1 MFQGELT
8 VLPAPNPSLHLPYSN
23 TPKRKSFMESL
34 VKHRPQY
41 LILGSPNEEWKTRNS
56 DQQSGWGARV
66 RGVVGKV
73 TFVFRFGLVLNE
85 PTSSALLSHTERRN
99 DQ

>member
-1 MFQGELT
+1 
-8 VLPAPNPSLHLPYSN
+8 
-23 TPKRKSFMESL
+23 MESL

-41 LILGSPNEEWKTRNS
+41 LIVGSLNEEWKTRSS

-85 PTSSALLSHTERRN
+85 PTSSALLPTSSALLSHTERRN